1 MGLSEMIKPELS
13 NGNIQIIG
21 ATTTS
26 EYRQNIEKDT
36 GLTRRFETLT
46 IEEPSVQDTI
56 TILRGI
62 EENYEKFHGVTIH
75 DTALVAA
82 VELSNRYINDR
93 KLPDKAITVLDQ
105 AATKVE
111 NAMTSLPS
119 NILDIKIKI

>member
-1 MGLSEMIKPELS
+1 MIKPELS

-46 IEEPSVQDTI
+46 VEEPSVQDTI

-62 EENYEKFHGVTIH
+62 EESYEKFHGVTIH

-93 KLPDKAITVLDQ
+93 KLPDKAITVIDQ

-119 NILDIKIKI
+119 NISDIKIKI